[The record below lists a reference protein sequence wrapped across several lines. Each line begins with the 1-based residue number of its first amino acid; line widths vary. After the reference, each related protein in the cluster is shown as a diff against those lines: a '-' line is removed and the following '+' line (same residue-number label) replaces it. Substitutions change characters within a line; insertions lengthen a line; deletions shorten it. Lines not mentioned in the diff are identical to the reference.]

1 MQCPILAPSWLGA
14 VLFLLVS
21 DGRGSGGGGGG
32 GGGKVTVVI
41 VPWIR
46 KKRTSDSVL

>member
-1 MQCPILAPSWLGA
+1 MQCPILPPSWLGA

-32 GGGKVTVVI
+32 GEGGQSGCRNCALDKE
-41 VPWIR
+41 
-46 KKRTSDSVL
+46 KKDV